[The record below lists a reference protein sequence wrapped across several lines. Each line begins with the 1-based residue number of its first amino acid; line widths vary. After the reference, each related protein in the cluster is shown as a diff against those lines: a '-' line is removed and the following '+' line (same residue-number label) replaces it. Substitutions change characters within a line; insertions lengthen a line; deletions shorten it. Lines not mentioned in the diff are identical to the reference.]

1 MQEWI
6 QHILSSNQAGLAFYP
21 ALFLLGLL
29 GSVTSCCTLPVIG
42 AVVGYA
48 GSRDTQEGNRD
59 LWLTGLFFM
68 LGTTVSLAVIGALTG
83 LVGNVGSTSFG
94 RSWQFIAGLL
104 IVLFGL
110 VSLKLL
116 PVRMPKFNIAVRVQG
131 KGLWGAMIYGLV
143 LGGSTTACSVGCNP
157 LLPMAI
163 GAVVL
168 KSTMIMGAVAL
179 AVFAIGYSLPLT
191 AGLIGISF
199 GVSQLGQAAQRVV
212 PVIQVAGG
220 VLLVGAGFY
229 LLATL

>member
-1 MQEWI
+1 VQDWI
-6 QHILSSNQAGLAFYP
+6 QQILSSSQAGMALYP
-21 ALFLLGLL
+21 AMFLLGLL
-29 GSVTSCCTLPVIG
+29 GSVTSCCALPVIG

-48 GSRDTQEGNRD
+48 GSRDTRDGIRD

-68 LGTTVSLAVIGALTG
+68 LGTMLSLAALGLLTG
-83 LVGNVGSTSFG
+83 LVGNVGSTAFG
-94 RSWQFIAGLL
+94 RLWQFCAGIL

-110 VSLKLL
+110 ASLKLL
-116 PVRMPKFNIAVRVQG
+116 PVGLPKFNFAVRVQRT
-131 KGLWGAMIYGLV
+131 GLWGAMIYGLV

-168 KSTMIMGAVAL
+168 KGTIIMGAVAL
-179 AVFAIGYSLPLT
+179 AVFAFGYSLPLT

-199 GVSQLGQAAQRVV
+199 GVTRLSQAAQRVV
-212 PVIQVAGG
+212 PVIQMAGG
-220 VLLVGAGFY
+220 VLLIGAGFY